1 MCSVKF
7 MPVDLISRVDWFLVE
22 SAEVVTRTT
31 VRTLSFF
38 LAVKI

>member
-1 MCSVKF
+1 MCSFKF
-7 MPVDLISRVDWFLVE
+7 MPVDLISRVDWFFEE
-22 SAEVVTRTT
+22 SDDLVTRTT